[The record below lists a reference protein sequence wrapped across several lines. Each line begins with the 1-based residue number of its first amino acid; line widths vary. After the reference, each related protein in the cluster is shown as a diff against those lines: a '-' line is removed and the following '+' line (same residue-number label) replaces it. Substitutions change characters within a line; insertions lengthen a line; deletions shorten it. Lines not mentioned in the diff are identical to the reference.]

1 MNKRRSWL
9 NRSPFP
15 ALPGLTY
22 EILFFGVILLLAFVS
37 RFYDLGTRVMSHD
50 ESLHTY
56 FSWLLYKGQGYQH
69 SPMMHGPF
77 QFHFLALIYYL
88 FGASDFTAR
97 IPAALCSIA
106 TVWMVW
112 CWRRYI
118 GKAGALIAGLML
130 VISPIM
136 LFYGR
141 YVRNEAFV
149 GLFGIVMLYSI
160 LRYLETGKH
169 RYLYLL
175 TASLALH
182 FSTKETSFIYTAQA
196 LLYLGIFFVARI
208 TQRPWH
214 DKKLFSAF
222 IIALSAGI
230 LLAAAALGTS
240 ILKGQQVTPSNAQT
254 VAPLDPTHPLVGTD
268 LTQPAALSPAL
279 VLAILA
285 GAFLAAAIVILVLGY
300 GWSALRAE
308 RSFDLLIL
316 VGTLILPQLTAFPVK
331 LAGWNPIDYSSQGI
345 LHTAVFLIPIAVIS
359 VAIGLLWERNLW
371 LKNAALFYAIFTV
384 FYTTVFTNGP
394 GFFTGIIGSL
404 GYWLEQQGVER
415 GSQPRYYYTLIQIP
429 MYEFLPALGSLLAI
443 SIGIKRLLGKR
454 HAVKAE
460 AGSLPIETEAGPVP
474 DSEPVKD
481 PSARRNALTLLVWW
495 SVSSLLAYTLA
506 GEKMP
511 WLTYHIAWPMILLS
525 GWGLGQVLKHTKWA
539 DLRQRKAGLVI
550 ALLALFFASTTAAFL
565 AALGAHPPFQGKE
578 LPQLQDTATFLL
590 AVLGALGSGAG
601 LIYLLR
607 DWDWEH
613 VTRVGVL
620 TFFLLLAILTGR
632 AAFRAA
638 YILYDTAMEYLVY
651 AHAATGVK
659 DVMRQVEE
667 ISRRTT
673 GDLGMLVAY
682 DASAPDTG
690 VSWPFVWY
698 LRDYTNVRSFDVPTR
713 SLREAPVIIVDQ
725 KNFEK
730 IKPVVGNDYYVFNY
744 MRMWWPNQDY
754 FYLVSQRD
762 PSIPFDDTYPCKGVL
777 AGLRLLRGKDYSRV
791 CNAILD
797 PNIRAGIID
806 IWLNRD
812 YKRYAQATGSQSM
825 TLTTWSPADEMR
837 LYIRKDIAA
846 QIWNY
851 GVAAADEIKPDVYQ
865 EKSIVLIADQ
875 IVGAGGIGPGQF
887 NAPRGIAVAPD
898 GSFYVADSRNHRI
911 QHFSATGEFIE
922 MWGSFADAAT
932 GQAPPGTFNEPWG
945 VAVAPDGSVYV
956 TDTWNHRIQKFSPN
970 GKPLLTWGHYGLAE
984 SGDAF
989 WGPRGI
995 AVDSQGRVY
1004 VTDTGNKRVVVFDSN
1019 GNYISQFGSV
1029 GMEAGQFDE
1038 PVGLTLDQ
1046 DGNLYVADTWNQRI
1060 QVFAVSTDGLFYLPI
1075 RQWDVNG
1082 WFGQSLE
1089 NKPFLAADMKGNLFV
1104 ADPEGYR
1111 VLQFTTQGELIRA
1124 WGDYGSG
1131 PGNIGL
1137 AAAVAIDKD
1146 GHVWVTDA
1154 SNNRIMRFSLPG
1166 ADMP

>member
-1 MNKRRSWL
+1 MNKKHSWL
-9 NRSPFP
+9 ERSPFP

-22 EILFFGVILLLAFVS
+22 EILLFGGILLLAFVS

-88 FGASDFTAR
+88 FGDSDFTAR
-97 IPAALCSIA
+97 IPAALSSIA

-112 CWRRYI
+112 YWRRYL
-118 GKAGALIAGLML
+118 GKAGALVASLML

-160 LRYLETGKH
+160 LRYLETGKS

-196 LLYLGIFFVARI
+196 LLYLGVFFVARV
-208 TQRPWH
+208 TQRPWNNRR
-214 DKKLFSAF
+214 LFSAF
-222 IIALSAGI
+222 IIILSVGI
-230 LLAAAALGTS
+230 LLATIALGAG
-240 ILKGQQVTPSNAQT
+240 IFEGKQAPPLQAQT
-254 VAPLDPTHPLVGTD
+254 VAPLDPTHPLEGGSLAQAT
-268 LTQPAALSPAL
+268 TFSFTL

-285 GAFLAAAIVILVLGY
+285 GIFIAGAVAILVIGY
-300 GWSALRAE
+300 GWSALCAE
-308 RSFDLLIL
+308 RSFGLLIL
-316 VGTLILPQLTAFPVK
+316 IGTLILPQLTAFPVK
-331 LAGWNPIDYSSQGI
+331 LAGWNPTDYSTQGI
-345 LHTAVFLIPIAVIS
+345 LHTALFLIPMAIIS
-359 VAIGLLWERNLW
+359 VAVGLLWEKNLW

-384 FYTTVFTNGP
+384 LYTTVFTNGP
-394 GFFTGIIGSL
+394 GFFTGMIGSL

-429 MYEFLPALGSLLAI
+429 MYEFLPALGSLLAML
-443 SIGIKRLLGKR
+443 IGLKRLLGKWR
-454 HAVKAE
+454 TTPTLKAKD
-460 AGSLPIETEAGPVP
+460 STQPFETEAGSVP
-474 DSEPVKD
+474 GPEPIKD

-495 SVSSLLAYTLA
+495 SISSLLAYTLA

-525 GWGLGQVLKHTKWA
+525 GWGLGQVLARTNWA
-539 DLRQRKAGLVI
+539 DLRQRKVGLVI
-550 ALLALFFASTTAAFL
+550 ALLGLFFASTTSAL
-565 AALGAHPPFQGKE
+565 LSILGAHPPFQGKE
-578 LPQLQDTATFLL
+578 LAQLQDTATFLL
-590 AVLGALGSGAG
+590 ATLGALGSGAG
-601 LIYLLR
+601 LIYLVR
-607 DWDWEH
+607 DWDWQH
-613 VTRVGVL
+613 AVRVGVL
-620 TFFLLLAILTGR
+620 TFFTLLAVLTGR

-638 YILYDTAMEYLVY
+638 YVLYDTAMEYLVY

-667 ISRRTT
+667 ISRRIN
-673 GDLGMLVAY
+673 GDLGMPVAY

-698 LRDYTNVRSFDVPTR
+698 LRDYTNTRSFDVPTR

-730 IKPVVGNDYYVFNY
+730 IKPVVGDDYYVFNY

-754 FYLVSQRD
+754 FYLVSQRE

-777 AGLRLLRGKDYSRV
+777 AGLRLIRSKDYSRV
-791 CNAILD
+791 CNAILN
-797 PNIRAGIID
+797 PSIRAGIID

-851 GVAAADEIKPDVYQ
+851 GMAAAAEIKPDAYQ
-865 EKSIVLIADQ
+865 EKTIVLAADQ
-875 IVGAGGIGPGQF
+875 IVGTGGSGPGQF
-887 NAPRGIAVAPD
+887 NAPRGIAFAPD
-898 GSFYVADSRNHRI
+898 GSFYVADSRNHRV
-911 QHFSATGEFIE
+911 QHFSAAGEFLG
-922 MWGSFADAAT
+922 MWGSFGDVGT
-932 GQAPPGTFNEPWG
+932 GQAPLGTFNEPWG
-945 VAVAPDGSVYV
+945 VAVGPDGSVYV
-956 TDTWNHRIQKFSPN
+956 TDTWNHRIQKFSAD
-970 GKPLLTWGHYGLAE
+970 GKPLLAWGHYGLAE
-984 SGDAF
+984 TGDAF

-1004 VTDTGNKRVVVFDSN
+1004 VTDTGNKRVVVFDAN
-1019 GNYISQFGSV
+1019 GNYLSQFGTV

-1038 PVGLTLDQ
+1038 PVGLALDP

-1075 RQWDVNG
+1075 RQWEVNG

-1089 NKPFLAADMKGNLFV
+1089 NKPFLAVDGQGNLFA

-1111 VLQFTTQGELIRA
+1111 ILQFTTQGELVRV
-1124 WGDYGSG
+1124 WGDYGIG
-1131 PGNIGL
+1131 PEKIGL
-1137 AAAVAIDKD
+1137 AAAVAVDRNS
-1146 GHVWVTDA
+1146 HVWVTDA
-1154 SNNRIMRFSLPG
+1154 GNNRIMRFTLPR
-1166 ADMP
+1166 P